1 MDHQQQAM
9 GGGNRSSSAYTDYNG
24 SMGSFYIG
32 RGASSQAAG
41 GVGGGGHTLFFNSLQ
56 RRSHGAA
63 SSAGP
68 SFSSSSARMTAPGA
82 AIPAE
87 SRALHMDNV
96 LFLRMLAHSSR
107 AGGSGRASGFAD
119 HAGVAAGASTTRVV
133 DKLESVAAR
142 TRQQDASADRELGT
156 CRICFETDYVD
167 EMVAPCRCKGE
178 KRQCYDFPHDS
189 ETLART
195 SAAYSVKTLT

>member
-1 MDHQQQAM
+1 MNGINEAAWKWW
-9 GGGNRSSSAYTDYNG
+9 SSSLAPSG
-24 SMGSFYIG
+24 
-32 RGASSQAAG
+32 
-41 GVGGGGHTLFFNSLQ
+41 
-56 RRSHGAA
+56 
-63 SSAGP
+63 
-68 SFSSSSARMTAPGA
+68 SFSSSSARMMVPGA

-119 HAGVAAGASTTRVV
+119 HAGVAGASTTRVV
-133 DKLESVAAR
+133 DNLESVAAR

-178 KRQCYDFPHDS
+178 ERQCYDFPHDS
-189 ETLART
+189 KTLTRT
-195 SAAYSVKTLT
+195 SAAYSVQTLT